1 MTHTFHADN
10 ARLIT
15 GTFAQLDHWSDLEGV
30 RFQEQLRAM
39 DPDGWRRMLGDMARI
54 GIDTV
59 VFQQCI
65 DARNGANDIRAY
77 YPSRRWSAPEWLK
90 PKAGMYGEIVDEA
103 DRLGMTV
110 IHGIYAMFC
119 PDPAAEVE
127 AAIELGGTAARE
139 IAELYGDSPSFGGFY
154 WSYEYHP
161 GGRLGRDSLKR
172 IVPAIREIC
181 DCPFMIAPN
190 GDRPVTPAIL
200 EDIDVDIVAYQDTV
214 GLGVDERRWGRIARA
229 DRHTSLDRLP
239 LLYDN
244 LKFAH
249 DAWRENEFCYHYRRS
264 RGRTAIWNDLEIWE
278 FDRDGAL
285 MPTEMSRIA
294 AQLELTA
301 PYVDKQIIYQYP
313 GLMHNPAHPVRLGGE
328 RAATLYE
335 AYVYYREMVLG
346 ALRPTALEPS
356 ARLEVIN
363 Q

>member
-1 MTHTFHADN
+1 MDQFHSADT
-10 ARLIT
+10 RLIS
-15 GTFAQLDHWSDLEGV
+15 GTFAQLDHWSDKEGV
-30 RFQEQLRAM
+30 RFQDDLRAM
-39 DPDGWRRMLGDMARI
+39 TPDDWRQLLVDMVAI
-54 GIDTV
+54 GIDTII
-59 VFQQCI
+59 FQQCL
-65 DARNGANDIRAY
+65 DARNGAGDIRAY
-77 YPSRRWSAPEWLK
+77 YPSRRWPMPAWLAKK
-90 PKAGMYGEIVDEA
+90 PQLYSEIIAEA

-127 AAIELGGTAARE
+127 AAIDIGGTVAKE
-139 IAELYGDSPSFGGFY
+139 LLELYGDTRSFGGFY

-161 GGRLGRDSLKR
+161 GGRLGRDSLRR
-172 IVPAIREIC
+172 IVPAIREIH

-200 EDIDVDIVAYQDTV
+200 EDIDVDIIAYQDTV

-229 DRHTSLDRLP
+229 DRRTSLERLP

-244 LKFAH
+244 FKFAH
-249 DAWRENEFCYHYRRS
+249 DAWHENEFCYHYCRK

-285 MPTEMSRIA
+285 LPTEMSRIA

-335 AYVYYREMVLG
+335 AYVYYREMVLD
-346 ALRPTALEPS
+346 AVRPAVPLTLERS
-356 ARLEVIN
+356 NVIN
-363 Q
+363 S